1 MKKEIRIKVLNKYI
15 DSRNLELINDFV
27 GERFWCNAIYNDEG
41 LVTDDPKAST
51 VLHLD
56 DEIVIECEE
65 RDAKTVIGFIGKE
78 FFDIADDGGPMTR
91 DKALIKLRK
100 LQKSNDTEVAH
111 CSADTVLCD
120 LLKTL
125 GFEDVVHEY
134 YQVDKWYS

>member
-1 MKKEIRIKVLNKYI
+1 MKKTFRIKVLNKYI

-51 VLHLD
+51 VLHMD
-56 DEIVIECEE
+56 DEIVVECEE
-65 RDAKTVIGFIGKE
+65 RDAKVVIGFIGKE
-78 FFDIADDGGPMTR
+78 VSQLDDEGPMTR

-100 LQKSNDTEVAH
+100 LQKSHDTEVAH
-111 CSADTVLCD
+111 CSADNVLCD